1 VRALS
6 DYQLADWGKGTPL
19 VHGIKRAR
27 NIATER
33 IFRSLP
39 ARGYAA
45 FMADLTARRPDVLAI
60 TIAYNTPWVIDLM
73 TQVSPPNLN
82 GTLVVCDNSRK
93 SAARRAIARICKDRG
108 VPYLALPFNLERHPC
123 RSHGIVLNWA
133 YHNIVAQVKPRVF
146 GFLDH
151 DLFAVEP
158 LDLAAQ
164 VADQPVYGRIDQ
176 SVWGWNLWAGFCMFD
191 RAAIAELRPDF
202 NNDIPRRLDTGGRNF
217 MQIYRHL
224 DRDRIRRAGVRMQ
237 EFHLPGDPRGFFVQR
252 IDNLLHVGGASF
264 HDGDDDKTKLEEDF
278 YRGVVRHVQCG
289 GTLAELTMPPNE
301 RRVA

>member
-6 DYQLADWGKGTPL
+6 DYRLADWGKGTPL

-39 ARGYAA
+39 ARGYDA
-45 FMADLTARRPDVLAI
+45 FMADLRARRPDVLAI
-60 TIAYNTPWVIDLM
+60 TIAYNTPWVIDVM
-73 TQVSPPNLN
+73 TQVTAPNLN
-82 GTLVVCDNSRK
+82 GTLVVCDNSRNY
-93 SAARRAIARICKDRG
+93 AARREIARICQERS
-108 VPYLALPFNLERHPC
+108 VPYLALPFNPERHPC
-123 RSHGIVLNWA
+123 RSHGIALNWA
-133 YHNIVAQVKPRVF
+133 YYNIVAHVKPRVF

-158 LDLAAQ
+158 LDLAAR

-176 SVWGWNLWAGFCMFD
+176 SVWGWYLWAGYCMFD
-191 RAAIAELRPDF
+191 RAAIAALRPDF
-202 NNDIPRRLDTGGRNF
+202 NNDIPRVLDTGGRNF

-224 DRDRIRRAGVRMQ
+224 DRERIRRAGVRTQ
-237 EFHLPGDPRGFFVQR
+237 EFRLPGDPRGFLVQQ
-252 IDNLLHVGGASF
+252 IDDCLHVNGASSR
-264 HDGDDDKTKLEEDF
+264 DGDYDMTKLEDF
-278 YRGVVRHVQCG
+278 YRGVVRHLQRG
-289 GTLAELTMPPNE
+289 GTLAELTTPPNE